1 MNKKSI
7 LTLSLSLLIPCS
19 ACSSTSNSSSRSE
32 ESSFSSFSSENISSS
47 TTYINEGNITKTVNA
62 YVYDNNVEEGN
73 LDIYYFDNKDVPYT
87 NVKEFYESTFINY
100 VFNGKKIFL
109 VEGNVVT
116 NLISNATM
124 TLDPVNDTLTF
135 SDFDMFN
142 NTNGNTNLPTDIF
155 TITNYESKVI
165 SLNEKNCTYT
175 KGKEIVIKLNDF
187 STNLISYNNEFY
199 LPFSYLECI
208 SVSQNYNRYVFN
220 GTDIFNVNLNSFVS
234 SSGALNAYGRKYY
247 SGEYNQNKERTS
259 DYSNYFYNSFL
270 FEMTYF
276 SGKLPTYNFTSLDA
290 RLEELGIKKNM
301 LSSSSA
307 IADNALAKAI
317 NQVFNDGGHTCFN
330 YRGHTCEYNAT
341 MNSKLFY
348 ALGDY
353 DNKYKQVYNAYV
365 TLGNE
370 RGSLNKNLDIYGST
384 AIIRFDT
391 FECTSSP
398 LDLEHISTNTST
410 FGIIYNSF
418 KEIEKDSSIK
428 NVVFDLSVNL
438 GGESTALAYSYSF
451 ISNDPVKVNIVN
463 PVTGAKFT
471 EAVNVDN
478 DLDGDLTDDDSYE
491 GKYKFYVLTSPAS
504 FSSANLFAL
513 LSKDNNKAKIIG
525 STSSGGDCSIRV
537 GISVDGTS
545 FNMSST
551 LRYVYKDGST
561 ADNGISVDYKLDSS
575 YFYSPSKLDTYLNSL

>member
-1 MNKKSI
+1 MNKKLI
-7 LTLSLSLLIPCS
+7 LTLSLSLLMSFTSCS
-19 ACSSTSNSSSRSE
+19 SSVTSSSHSEASTSSNPTSSSTSSSS
-32 ESSFSSFSSENISSS
+32 
-47 TTYINEGNITKTVNA
+47 YVNEGSITKTVNA
-62 YVYDNNVEEGN
+62 YVYYNGVEEGN

-87 NVKEFYESTFINY
+87 NVKEFYESSFINF
-100 VFNGKKIFL
+100 VFNNKKIFSI
-109 VEGNVVT
+109 VGNVVT
-116 NLISNATM
+116 NLISKATM

-142 NTNGNTNLPTDIF
+142 NVNGDANLPTDIF

-165 SLNEKNCTYT
+165 SLNEAGCSYT
-175 KGKEIVIKLNDF
+175 KGKEMVIKLKDF

-199 LPFSYLECI
+199 IPFSYLECLT
-208 SVSQNYNRYVFN
+208 VSQNYNRYVFN
-220 GTDIFNVNLNSFVS
+220 GTDIFNVNLNSFIS
-234 SSGALNAYGRKYY
+234 SSGALNTYGRKYY
-247 SGEYNQNKERTS
+247 SGAYNQEKERTS

-276 SGKLPTYNFTSLDA
+276 SGKLSTYKFTSLDA
-290 RLEELGIKKNM
+290 RLDELGIKKNM
-301 LSSSSA
+301 LSSSSG

-330 YRGHTCEYNAT
+330 YRGHTCEYNPT
-341 MNSKLFY
+341 TNSKLFY
-348 ALGDY
+348 ALSDY
-353 DNKYKQVYNAYV
+353 DTKYNQVYNSYV

-370 RGSLNKNLDIYGST
+370 RGSLNKNLDISGST
-384 AIIRFDT
+384 AVIRFDT
-391 FECTSSP
+391 FQCNSEA

-418 KEIEKDSSIK
+418 KEIEKNTAIK

-438 GGESTALAYSYSF
+438 GGESTALAYAYSF

-478 DLDGDLTDDDSYE
+478 NLDGNLTDNDSYE

-504 FSSANLFAL
+504 FSSANLFAM
-513 LSKDNNKAKIIG
+513 LSKDNAKAKIIG
-525 STSSGGDCSIRV
+525 QTSSGGDCSIRG
-537 GISVDGTS
+537 GISIDGTS

-561 ADNGISVDYKLDSS
+561 ADNGITVDYKLDSS
-575 YFYSPSKLDTYLNSL
+575 YFYSPSKLDTYLSSL